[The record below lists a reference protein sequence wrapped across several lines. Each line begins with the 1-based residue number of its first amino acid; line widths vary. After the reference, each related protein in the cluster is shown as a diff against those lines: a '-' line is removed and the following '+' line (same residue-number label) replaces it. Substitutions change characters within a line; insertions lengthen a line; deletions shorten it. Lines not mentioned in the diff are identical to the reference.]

1 MSPAHATCPI
11 DDPADAEESVPR
23 ALRRPRVG
31 RPPIEESIEFVMP
44 VQFHTPASEAWWPG
58 EKRLMLAVLTDAIDI
73 LMKGQTA
80 NGPRRRE
87 LFEETVAWFDADDT
101 EWPCSYLNICDTLG
115 LEPRAVRNALRH
127 RCERARRAPRTSDSA
142 A

>member
-73 LMKGQTA
+73 LMKGPGV
-80 NGPRRRE
+80 NDPRRTTV
-87 LFEETVAWFDADDT
+87 FEETVAWFTRDDAD
-101 EWPCSYLNICDTLG
+101 WPCSFVNVCDVLG
-115 LEPRAVRNALRH
+115 IDARAVRDAIT
-127 RCERARRAPRTSDSA
+127 RRMPRRPPSI
-142 A
+142 

>member
-73 LMKGQTA
+73 LMKGPGV
-80 NGPRRRE
+80 NDPRRTTV
-87 LFEETVAWFDADDT
+87 FDETVAWFTHDGAD
-101 EWPCSYLNICDTLG
+101 WPCSFVNVCDALG
-115 LEPRAVRNALRH
+115 IDARAVRA
-127 RCERARRAPRTSDSA
+127 AITRRMPRRPPSI
-142 A
+142 

>member
-73 LMKGQTA
+73 LMKGPGV
-80 NGPRRRE
+80 NDPRRTTV
-87 LFEETVAWFDADDT
+87 FEETVAWFTRDDAD
-101 EWPCSYLNICDTLG
+101 WPCSFVNVCDALG
-115 LEPRAVRNALRH
+115 IDARAVRDAIT
-127 RCERARRAPRTSDSA
+127 RRMPRRPPST
-142 A
+142 

>member
-73 LMKGQTA
+73 LMKGPGV
-80 NGPRRRE
+80 NDPRRTTV
-87 LFEETVAWFDADDT
+87 FEETVAWFTRDDAD
-101 EWPCSYLNICDTLG
+101 WPCSFVNVCDALG
-115 LEPRAVRNALRH
+115 IDARAVRDTITRRMPH
-127 RCERARRAPRTSDSA
+127 RPPSI
-142 A
+142 

>member
-73 LMKGQTA
+73 LMKGPGV
-80 NGPRRRE
+80 NDPRRTTV
-87 LFEETVAWFDADDT
+87 FEETVAWFTRDDAD
-101 EWPCSYLNICDTLG
+101 WPCSFVNVCDALG
-115 LEPRAVRNALRH
+115 IDARAVRDAIRRRMLR
-127 RCERARRAPRTSDSA
+127 RPPSI
-142 A
+142 

>member
-44 VQFHTPASEAWWPG
+44 VQFHTPASQAWWPG
-58 EKRLMLAVLTDAIDI
+58 EKRLMLALLTDAIHI
-73 LMKGQTA
+73 LMKGPGVNHPRQTTV
-80 NGPRRRE
+80 
-87 LFEETVAWFDADDT
+87 FEETVAWFTRDDAD
-101 EWPCSYLNICDTLG
+101 WPCSFVNVCDALG
-115 LEPRAVRNALRH
+115 IDARAVRDAIRRRMLR
-127 RCERARRAPRTSDSA
+127 RPPSI
-142 A
+142 

>member
-73 LMKGQTA
+73 LMKGPGV
-80 NGPRRRE
+80 NDPRRTTV
-87 LFEETVAWFDADDT
+87 FEETVAWFTRDDAD
-101 EWPCSYLNICDTLG
+101 WPCAFVNVCDALG
-115 LEPRAVRNALRH
+115 IDARAVRDAIT
-127 RCERARRAPRTSDSA
+127 RRMPRRPPSI
-142 A
+142 

>member
-73 LMKGQTA
+73 LLKGPGV
-80 NGPRRRE
+80 NDPRRTTV
-87 LFEETVAWFDADDT
+87 FEETVAWFTRDDAD
-101 EWPCSYLNICDTLG
+101 WPCSFVNVCDALG
-115 LEPRAVRNALRH
+115 IDARAVRDAIRRRMLR
-127 RCERARRAPRTSDSA
+127 RPPSI
-142 A
+142 

>member
-73 LMKGQTA
+73 LMKGPGV
-80 NGPRRRE
+80 NDPRRTTV
-87 LFEETVAWFDADDT
+87 FEETVAWFTRDDAD
-101 EWPCSYLNICDTLG
+101 WPCSFVNVCDALG
-115 LEPRAVRNALRH
+115 IDARAVRA
-127 RCERARRAPRTSDSA
+127 AITRRMPRRPPSI
-142 A
+142 

>member
-73 LMKGQTA
+73 LMKGPGV
-80 NGPRRRE
+80 NDPRRTTV
-87 LFEETVAWFDADDT
+87 FEETVAWFTRDDAD
-101 EWPCSYLNICDTLG
+101 WPCSFVNVCDALG
-115 LEPRAVRNALRH
+115 IDARAVRDAIT
-127 RCERARRAPRTSDSA
+127 RRMPRRPPSI
-142 A
+142 

>member
-44 VQFHTPASEAWWPG
+44 VQFHTPASQAWWPG

-73 LMKGQTA
+73 LMKGP
-80 NGPRRRE
+80 GMKDPRRTV
-87 LFEETVAWFDADDT
+87 FEETVAWFTRDDAD
-101 EWPCSYLNICDTLG
+101 WPCSFVNVCDALG
-115 LEPRAVRNALRH
+115 IDARAVRDAIRRRMPRRH
-127 RCERARRAPRTSDSA
+127 PSV
-142 A
+142 